1 MKVDRGEVAAG
12 VGEVKLNLF
21 GGKFAGR
28 GVAYQVCL
36 RGHGTVES
44 AVESAGMDTGGLG
57 SGEHARVLPIIETI
71 IEVVDGAEMIVLED
85 GQCLG
90 AAAATSAMQDLG
102 LILIELSKLLS
113 EICCLKIN
121 IQGTRNMA
129 LSIFLWGSDI
139 KDP

>member
-28 GVAYQVCL
+28 VVAYQVCL
-36 RGHGTVES
+36 RGHDT
-44 AVESAGMDTGGLG
+44 VESAGMDTGGLG

-85 GQCLG
+85 G
-90 AAAATSAMQDLG
+90 
-102 LILIELSKLLS
+102 
-113 EICCLKIN
+113 
-121 IQGTRNMA
+121 
-129 LSIFLWGSDI
+129 
-139 KDP
+139 